1 MSWFIYQRDRRSA
14 PAHLQLAP
22 GGLLVLGDEVECAH
36 LGQEVAAEGAP
47 AGQLRV
53 REQKE
58 PKFKMCGCNKTRTC
72 VSLLL
77 YIGQDQRGK
86 KELSDLSGVSG

>member
-1 MSWFIYQRDRRSA
+1 ME
-14 PAHLQLAP
+14 
-22 GGLLVLGDEVECAH
+22 GAH

-58 PKFKMCGCNKTRTC
+58 PKFWQNLRC
-72 VSLLL
+72 VSLQQNTDLCVTL
-77 YIGQDQRGK
+77 ILGQDQRGK
-86 KELSDLSGVSG
+86 IELSDLSGVSG